1 MNFLGVPLSLLPV
14 LAFLG
19 LLFGMDSFKLV
30 PVRVLA
36 RSLLA
41 GCAAAVVALWLN
53 TEILQRLA
61 LELGTYRRY
70 DAPVLEELA
79 KSVFVIFLIRT
90 NRVGFMVDAAIHGF
104 AVGAG
109 FALVENVQYL
119 LTLGDGSVF
128 LWIVR
133 GFGTAVMHGST
144 MAIFATLSKSIADRR
159 GGRALVVFVPGLV
172 AAIFL
177 HSLFNHF
184 FLPPLA
190 MTVLMLVVLPLLVI
204 LVFERSER
212 VTRDWLGTGFDS
224 HLELLECIWSGD
236 MRDSRVGQYL
246 HSLRGHFAPAV
257 VGDMLCYLQIYLE
270 LSMRAKA
277 QLIARQAGIQIPL
290 GEDVQE
296 NLSELRFLEKSIGRT
311 GQLALQPLL
320 GSTRREIW
328 QLGTLGR

>member
-1 MNFLGVPLSLLPV
+1 MDPVGIPLSLLPV
-14 LAFLG
+14 LTFLG

-30 PVRVLA
+30 PPRALA

-41 GCAAAVVALWLN
+41 GCVAAALALWLN
-53 TEILQRLA
+53 TLILQALA
-61 LELGTYRRY
+61 VELGVYRRY
-70 DAPVLEELA
+70 DAPVLEELV
-79 KSVFVIFLIRT
+79 KSLFVIFLIRT

-109 FALVENVQYL
+109 FALVENVHSL
-119 LTLGDGSVF
+119 LTLGDSSIF

-159 GGRALVVFVPGLV
+159 GGGARAYVPGLL
-172 AAIFL
+172 AAILL

-212 VTRDWLGTGFDS
+212 VTRAWLGTGFDS

-236 MRDSRVGQYL
+236 VRDSRVGQYL
-246 HSLRGHFAPAV
+246 QSLRGRFAPAV
-257 VGDMLCYLQIYLE
+257 VGDMLCYLQVYLE

-277 QLIARQAGIQIPL
+277 QLIARQAGIQVAR
-290 GEDVQE
+290 GADVQE
-296 NLSELRFLEKSIGRT
+296 NLSELHFLEKSIGRT

-328 QLGTLGR
+328 QLGTLEH

>member
-1 MNFLGVPLSLLPV
+1 MDPLGIPLSLLPV
-14 LAFLG
+14 LTFLG
-19 LLFGMDSFKLV
+19 LLFGLDSFKLV
-30 PVRVLA
+30 TPRALA
-36 RSLLA
+36 RSLVV
-41 GCAAAVVALWLN
+41 GCLAAAAALWIN
-53 TEILQRLA
+53 TQMLQALK
-61 LELGTYRRY
+61 LELGFYRRY

-79 KSVFVIFLIRT
+79 KSLYIIFLIRT

-109 FALVENVQYL
+109 FALLENVHYL

-144 MAIFATLSKSIADRR
+144 MAIFGIVSKSIADRR
-159 GGRALVVFVPGLV
+159 GGGVRAYLPGLL
-172 AAIFL
+172 AAIVL

-212 VTRDWLGTGFDS
+212 ATRAWLGTGFDS
-224 HLELLECIWSGD
+224 HLELLESIWSGD
-236 MRDSRVGQYL
+236 VRQSRVGQYL
-246 HSLRGHFAPAV
+246 QSLRGRFAPAV
-257 VGDMLCYLQIYLE
+257 VGDMLCYLQVYLE

-277 QLIARQAGIQIPL
+277 QLIARQAGLQIAR

-296 NLSELRFLEKSIGRT
+296 NLTELHFLEKSIGRT

-320 GSTRREIW
+320 GTTRREIW
-328 QLGTLGR
+328 QLGTLER